1 MRQPARPAAQA
12 AQQIVMQAECRP
24 EGGGQQ
30 ELPGLQQQRLLH
42 SAQQAREQAAL
53 SLRLLIGHCVHGP
66 VDGDLPAV
74 DRERLQMQL
83 LPADDQ
89 NALCRVQHDGFLVE
103 HEQLNDILLPF
114 MNN

>member
-1 MRQPARPAAQA
+1 MRNCPPPMRRANHRFAASTLSANQRSSGCVSQQRPAAQA

-53 SLRLLIGHCVHGP
+53 TLRLLIGHRVHGP
-66 VDGDLPAV
+66 VHGDLPGRRWRASAGAAAA
-74 DRERLQMQL
+74 R
-83 LPADDQ
+83 
-89 NALCRVQHDGFLVE
+89 G
-103 HEQLNDILLPF
+103 
-114 MNN
+114 

>member
-1 MRQPARPAAQA
+1 MRNCPPADAQGEPQVRRKHAQREPEVERVRQPARPAAQA

-53 SLRLLIGHCVHGP
+53 TLRLLIGHCVHGP
-66 VDGDLPAV
+66 VDGDLVRRRWRASAGAAAG
-74 DRERLQMQL
+74 R
-83 LPADDQ
+83 
-89 NALCRVQHDGFLVE
+89 G
-103 HEQLNDILLPF
+103 
-114 MNN
+114 